1 MELLLLRSTCA
12 SACMCMCMSMSGLL
26 DATISPYR
34 PLGLA
39 QVQAGSLWRL
49 GGAPPD
55 YWLAVTPSSRVPESW
70 SVLVRGKE
78 AVELL

>member
-26 DATISPYR
+26 DATISPYC

-55 YWLAVTPSSRVPESW
+55 YWLARDAKQQGPRILVCPSQ
-70 SVLVRGKE
+70 G
-78 AVELL
+78 